1 MSIVSKR
8 FLSYLLDMFII
19 FIILFLI
26 KQLLPVNNYE
36 IELNN
41 LNELYVEKKI
51 DSEIYLNQFISLTHN
66 IDKQNFGINLLGFF
80 LIIISFIIIPFITKG
95 QTIGQKLFKLK
106 IKAKNLDIKDLSG
119 RAVIINGLGYLI
131 FMFIILFIATNKIY
145 FILINLL
152 GFFQIL
158 VVIINAFMVLYY
170 KEGIADKITTTRI
183 EEIKWENLQNKN

>member
-1 MSIVSKR
+1 MNIVLKR

-41 LNELYVEKKI
+41 LNELYIEKKI
-51 DSEIYLNQFISLTHN
+51 DSGLYLNQFISITHN
-66 IDKQNFGINLLGFF
+66 IDKQNFGINLFGAF
-80 LIIISFIIIPFITKG
+80 LIIINFIIIPYLTKG

-106 IKAKNLDIKDLSG
+106 IKKKNLEIEDLVG
-119 RAVIINGLGYLI
+119 RAVIINGLGYLL

-152 GFFQIL
+152 GFLQIL

-170 KEGIADKITTTRI
+170 KKGIADKITKTRI
-183 EEIKWENLQNKN
+183 EEIK

>member
-36 IELNN
+36 VELNN
-41 LNELYVEKKI
+41 LNELYIEKKI
-51 DSEIYLNQFISLTHN
+51 DGSIYLNQFKTITHN
-66 IDKQNFGINLLGFF
+66 IDKQNFGINLFGAF
-80 LIIISFIIIPFITKG
+80 LITINFIIIPNLTKG
-95 QTIGQKLFKLK
+95 QTIGQKLFKIK
-106 IKAKNLDIKDLSG
+106 IKKKNLSIEDLVG
-119 RAVIINGLGYLI
+119 RAVIINGLGYLL
-131 FMFIILFIATNKIY
+131 FMFIILFIATNQIY

-158 VVIINAFMVLYY
+158 VVIINAFMVLYC
-170 KEGIADKITTTRI
+170 KEGIADKLTKTRI
-183 EEIKWENLQNKN
+183 EEIK

>member
-8 FLSYLLDMFII
+8 CLSYLLDMFII

-36 IELNN
+36 VELNN

-51 DSEIYLNQFISLTHN
+51 DSSIYLNQFKSITHN
-66 IDKQNFGINLLGFF
+66 IDKQNFGINLFGTF
-80 LIIISFIIIPFITKG
+80 LIIINFIIIPYLTKG
-95 QTIGQKLFKLK
+95 QTIGQKLFKIR
-106 IKAKNLDIKDLSG
+106 IKKKNLSIEDLVG
-119 RAVIINGLGYLI
+119 RAVIINGLGYLL
-131 FMFIILFIATNKIY
+131 FMFIILFIATNQIY

-158 VVIINAFMVLYY
+158 VVIINIFMILYC
-170 KEGIADKITTTRI
+170 KEGIADKFTNTRI
-183 EEIKWENLQNKN
+183 EEIK

>member
-41 LNELYVEKKI
+41 LNELYIEKKI
-51 DSEIYLNQFISLTHN
+51 DGDIYLNQFVSITHN
-66 IDKQNFGINLLGFF
+66 IDKQNFGINLFGAF
-80 LIIISFIIIPFITKG
+80 LIIIDFIIIPFITKG

-106 IKAKNLDIKDLSG
+106 ITGTKLDIRDLSG

-131 FMFIILFIATNKIY
+131 FMFIILFIATNRIY
-145 FILINLL
+145 FILINLF

-170 KEGIADKITTTRI
+170 KEGIADKFTNTRI
-183 EEIKWENLQNKN
+183 EEIK

>member
-1 MSIVSKR
+1 MNIVTKR

-41 LNELYVEKKI
+41 LNELYIEKKI
-51 DSEIYLNQFISLTHN
+51 DSSIYLNQFTSITHN
-66 IDKQNFGINLLGFF
+66 IDKQNFGFNLFGAF
-80 LIIISFIIIPFITKG
+80 LIIINFIIIPYLTKG
-95 QTIGQKLFKLK
+95 QTIGQKIFKLK
-106 IKAKNLDIKDLSG
+106 IKKKNLSIEDLAG

-131 FMFIILFIATNKIY
+131 FMFIILFIATNQIY

-152 GFFQIL
+152 GFLQIL
-158 VVIINAFMVLYY
+158 VVIINAFMVSY
-170 KEGIADKITTTRI
+170 KREGIADKFTNTRI

>member
-1 MSIVSKR
+1 MNIVTKR

-51 DSEIYLNQFISLTHN
+51 DSELYLNQFTSITHN
-66 IDKQNFGINLLGFF
+66 IDKTNFGINLFGAF
-80 LIIISFIIIPFITKG
+80 LIIINFIIIPYLTKG
-95 QTIGQKLFKLK
+95 QTIGQKIFKLK
-106 IKAKNLDIKDLSG
+106 IKKKNLSIEDLAG

-131 FMFIILFIATNKIY
+131 FMFIILFIATNQIY

-152 GFFQIL
+152 GFLQIL
-158 VVIINAFMVLYY
+158 VVIINAFMVSY
-170 KEGIADKITTTRI
+170 KREGIADKFTNTRI

>member
-36 IELNN
+36 VELNN

-51 DSEIYLNQFISLTHN
+51 DSSIYLNQFKTITHN
-66 IDKQNFGINLLGFF
+66 IDKQNFGINLFGAF
-80 LIIISFIIIPFITKG
+80 LITINFIIIPYLTKG
-95 QTIGQKLFKLK
+95 QTIGQKLFKIK
-106 IKAKNLDIKDLSG
+106 IKKKNLSIEDLVG
-119 RAVIINGLGYLI
+119 RAVIINGLGYLL
-131 FMFIILFIATNKIY
+131 FMFIILFIATNQIY

-158 VVIINAFMVLYY
+158 VVIINAFMVLYC
-170 KEGIADKITTTRI
+170 KEGIADKFTNTRI
-183 EEIKWENLQNKN
+183 EEIK

>member
-66 IDKQNFGINLLGFF
+66 IDKQNFGINLFGAF
-80 LIIISFIIIPFITKG
+80 LIIINFIIIPFITKG

-106 IKAKNLDIKDLSG
+106 IKGKNLDIKDLSG

-131 FMFIILFIATNKIY
+131 FMFIILFIATNRIY

-170 KEGIADKITTTRI
+170 KEGIADKITNTRI
-183 EEIKWENLQNKN
+183 EEIK